1 MAHVLSDWA
10 RWRGFGSVKMGRI
23 VAATRVVWALI
34 GLVVLA
40 SLWQGARLLL
50 GLRSGSRRFAPFA
63 GDFRGVRLLQAVLG
77 LGVMGA
83 LAWSVAQPYLMVSSI
98 FPGAVG
104 WAGAALLAWAV
115 VMVLSA
121 ACPRCSEEI

>member
-1 MAHVLSDWA
+1 
-10 RWRGFGSVKMGRI
+10 
-23 VAATRVVWALI
+23 VVWALI

-50 GLRSGSRRFAPFA
+50 GLRSGARRFAPFA